1 MNMNNILDNII
12 KNSDRNVKTN
22 DDDYIGKNGLLF
34 CGKCHTAKQVEIII
48 GDKTRRPK
56 CICKCEQEKMVKEE
70 EARKRKDL
78 AIRIKR
84 LRNSGFADKSMME
97 WTFANDDG
105 ENEKLT
111 NAMKNY
117 VNNFSEFRKT
127 SKGKHNGLLLYGEP
141 GRGKT
146 FAACEVANALIDKG
160 YFVLVTNFAR
170 LTNTIQGMYEGKQEY
185 IDSLNRYELLVIDDL
200 GAERKSEFM
209 KEMVYNIIDSRY
221 RSGLPM
227 IITTNLSMDEIK
239 NPKDIEYE
247 RIYDRI
253 LERCF
258 PIEVKGT
265 SKRRKAIRNS
275 YGDMKNILGL

>member
-12 KNSDRNVKTN
+12 KNSDRNIKTN

-84 LRNSGFADKSMME
+84 LRNSGFADKSMMG

>member
-200 GAERKSEFM
+200 GAERRSEFM